1 MRNKACHGDPQLRE
15 RKSRVVVCVDMFGEG
30 FDLPELKIAALHSIH
45 KSLAVTLQ
53 FMGRFTRSKA
63 GLGEASAIV
72 NIADQEVDD
81 SIRELYAEDA
91 DWNIILRRLS
101 EAATAEQEA
110 KETFLSEF
118 ESGDGVPVQNITPKM
133 STVIY
138 KTTCNNWKPQRLAD
152 LFDPENMVGTVALNP
167 KEKVAY
173 FIKREMEEVSWG
185 ERKDLANV
193 RYDLYVLH
201 WQPDTSSL
209 FINTSNNEAAQ
220 EHLARAV
227 AGDDVSLVKVNSVFR
242 ALHGLTRVLL
252 QNLGLTHAVS
262 RVIRFTMF
270 VGGDIYSGLADANLA
285 NKVKTNLF
293 ASGFEGGER
302 VTIGCSRKGRLWSYQ
317 VARTLFE
324 WMSWC
329 HEIGAKI
336 SDTSISEDDILRNTI
351 VPTDISESP
360 KLFALAIEWPDS
372 FYTRTE
378 DSVQLGFGSAKYSF
392 HEVGFE
398 LINPDESSPIRF
410 RIFTETQSATF
421 EIRYS
426 KTGAEY
432 VPLDNMSVTVAV
444 GKKKKPLPEWFQT
457 DPPIVRFEN
466 DTFVED
472 NQLCQPYTSRV
483 IAFNSDRI
491 QPWNWQG
498 VDLKKE
504 SQTKAK
510 FTDSIQYRVLQ
521 RIQEPGWPVEYDI
534 IFDDD
539 NTNEAA
545 DIVGIKIQNQD
556 LLIHFFHCKYSG
568 GKDAGA
574 RVKDLYEV
582 CGQAQRTVQWR
593 ANIPKLFSHLHKR
606 ETLRL
611 KSGGPSRFEKGSA
624 KALFTIKRQARM
636 LKPDTRVF
644 VVQPG
649 LSKSQV
655 TTKQLE
661 LLGATDLYLAEQYSI
676 KFDVIGRA

>member
-1 MRNKACHGDPQLRE
+1 
-15 RKSRVVVCVDMFGEG
+15 
-30 FDLPELKIAALHSIH
+30 
-45 KSLAVTLQ
+45 
-53 FMGRFTRSKA
+53 
-63 GLGEASAIV
+63 
-72 NIADQEVDD
+72 
-81 SIRELYAEDA
+81 
-91 DWNIILRRLS
+91 
-101 EAATAEQEA
+101 
-110 KETFLSEF
+110 
-118 ESGDGVPVQNITPKM
+118 
-133 STVIY
+133 
-138 KTTCNNWKPQRLAD
+138 
-152 LFDPENMVGTVALNP
+152 
-167 KEKVAY
+167 
-173 FIKREMEEVSWG
+173 
-185 ERKDLANV
+185 
-193 RYDLYVLH
+193 
-201 WQPDTSSL
+201 
-209 FINTSNNEAAQ
+209 
-220 EHLARAV
+220 
-227 AGDDVSLVKVNSVFR
+227 
-242 ALHGLTRVLL
+242 
-252 QNLGLTHAVS
+252 
-262 RVIRFTMF
+262 
-270 VGGDIYSGLADANLA
+270 
-285 NKVKTNLF
+285 
-293 ASGFEGGER
+293 
-302 VTIGCSRKGRLWSYQ
+302 
-317 VARTLFE
+317 
-324 WMSWC
+324 
-329 HEIGAKI
+329 
-336 SDTSISEDDILRNTI
+336 
-351 VPTDISESP
+351 
-360 KLFALAIEWPDS
+360 
-372 FYTRTE
+372 
-378 DSVQLGFGSAKYSF
+378 
-392 HEVGFE
+392 
-398 LINPDESSPIRF
+398 
-410 RIFTETQSATF
+410 
-421 EIRYS
+421 
-426 KTGAEY
+426 
-432 VPLDNMSVTVAV
+432 MSVTVTV

-472 NQLCQPYTSRV
+472 NQLCQPYTSRA

-491 QPWNWQG
+491 QPWTWQG

-593 ANIPKLFSHLHKR
+593 ANIPKLFSHLQKR

-624 KALFTIKRQARM
+624 KALFTIKRQARI

-676 KFDVIGRA
+676 KFDVIGSA